1 LQIEEQTKTMSARST
16 KRQPP
21 AARDDLSFDE
31 FHAVRQRKRIDPG
44 VGDAAEDSAPKKVDA
59 PEPSY
64 SVRETV
70 GDFVEKFEV
79 QLVVIILISLDVIAV
94 TAEFFIAHSDGLVDM
109 EAPQVV
115 TATQLMQSFMGF
127 TIFFFLMEIGLVF
140 FAFSELCLSH
150 FGYMLD
156 LALVCGGLYWEINMA
171 SKIVRLFGIL
181 RVWRVVRLVNSLL
194 ATAEAKHEDT
204 RQLLLQE
211 QKQVEQMQA
220 DKANMEEV
228 LKQEAAA
235 RQRVDSML
243 QGYKDEVETLSEA
256 LNIAAINAAQTR
268 LLDDEDFLNELEGR
282 ESEEED
288 DGIDDEGFSEASGVT
303 EKSTF
308 VVSKDGSFQSF
319 GQ

>member
-1 LQIEEQTKTMSARST
+1 MRST
-16 KRQPP
+16 KRAIP
-21 AARDDLSFDE
+21 AAKDELSFDK
-31 FHAVRQRKRIDPG
+31 FHAVRQRKRVG
-44 VGDAAEDSAPKKVDA
+44 GDADGNEPPSPKQADEA
-59 PEPSY
+59 EPSY
-64 SVRETV
+64 SVRDTV
-70 GDFVEKFEV
+70 GDFVEKLEV
-79 QLVVIILISLDVIAV
+79 QLVVIILVSLDVIAV
-94 TAEFFIAHSDGLVDM
+94 TAEFFIAHSDGLIDL

-115 TATQLMQSFMGF
+115 TAMQLMQSFMGF

-140 FAFSELCLSH
+140 FAFSEACLSH

-156 LALVCGGLYWEINMA
+156 LALVCGGLYWEINMG
-171 SKIVRLFGIL
+171 SKIIRLLGIL

-194 ATAEAKHEDT
+194 ASAEAKHEET
-204 RQLLLQE
+204 RELLEQE

-228 LKQEAAA
+228 LKQEAAS

-256 LNIAAINAAQTR
+256 LNIAAINAAETR
-268 LLDDEDFLNELEGR
+268 LLDDEDFLDDLEQEGE
-282 ESEEED
+282 ESGDED
-288 DGIDDEGFSEASGVT
+288 DGIDDEGFSEASGAT

-319 GQ
+319 GS